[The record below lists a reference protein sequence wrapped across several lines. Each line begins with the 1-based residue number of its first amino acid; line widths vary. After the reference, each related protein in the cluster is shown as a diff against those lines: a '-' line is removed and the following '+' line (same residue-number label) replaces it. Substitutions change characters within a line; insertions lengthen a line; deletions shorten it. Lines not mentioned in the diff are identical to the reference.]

1 MRNFRSVWMPAFFL
15 LFPLTAQ
22 PQDSEP
28 LFLVN
33 ARVIDATGGEP
44 YEAAVLVRQGRIARI
59 ERNGTGQAPDG
70 VRKLDLN
77 GKYLL
82 PGFIDAHVHIN
93 TADQARTA
101 LLSGVTTAR
110 SMGSGNFADVGLREL
125 VRSGAVEG
133 PELLAAGYHIR
144 PHLADAFFLDE
155 PTLAALMG
163 GVHGADNYRKVT
175 AANLEREVD
184 FIKVVATDRAGLP
197 ETDPR
202 RQIMTE
208 EELAA
213 VVAAARRAEVPVAAH
228 AHGDEGGR
236 AAVRAGVRSIEHG
249 TYLSEQTLRLMKEK
263 GTFLVPTLAVV
274 RDLNEPDGDYDN
286 TVLRLRGRHM
296 LPRLQQMVRSAHQIG
311 VPIVAATDTD
321 YGPASLLRMAHDIQ
335 ELTLCG
341 LSPIEAIQ
349 SATLRAAQLLQIEDR
364 TGTIQPGKEA
374 DLIAVEGNPLEDI
387 GALQDILLVISNG
400 RIALDRLQL
409 GME

>member
-1 MRNFRSVWMPAFFL
+1 MRNIRNAWMLTFFL

-22 PQDSEP
+22 PQNSEP
-28 LFLVN
+28 LLLVN

-44 YEAAVLVRQGRIARI
+44 YQAAVLVRQGRIAGI
-59 ERNGTGQAPDG
+59 ERSWSGQAPEG
-70 VRKLDLN
+70 VRKIDLD

-93 TADQARTA
+93 TAGQARTA

-125 VRSGAVEG
+125 IRSGAVEG

-144 PHLADAFFLDE
+144 PHLADTFFLNE

-163 GVHGADNYRKVT
+163 GVQGVDNYRKVT

-208 EELAA
+208 EELVA
-213 VVAAARRAEVPVAAH
+213 VVAAARRVDVPVAAH

-236 AAVRAGVRSIEHG
+236 AAVSAGVRSIEHG

-263 GTFLVPTLAVV
+263 GTFLVPTVAVV
-274 RDLNEPDGDYDN
+274 RDLTEPDGDYDN

-296 LPRLQQMVRSAHQIG
+296 LPRMQQMVRKAHQIG
-311 VPIVAATDTD
+311 VPIVAATDTG
-321 YGPASLLRMAHDIQ
+321 YGPGSLLRIPHDIQ

-364 TGTIQPGKEA
+364 TGTIQAGKEA

-387 GALQDILLVISNG
+387 GALQDVLLVISNG

-409 GME
+409 GMD